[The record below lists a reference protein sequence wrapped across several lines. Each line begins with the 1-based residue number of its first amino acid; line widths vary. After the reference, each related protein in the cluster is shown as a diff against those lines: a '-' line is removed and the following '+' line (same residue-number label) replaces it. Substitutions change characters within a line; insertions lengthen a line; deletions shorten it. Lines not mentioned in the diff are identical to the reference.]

1 MFDGN
6 MAVLVE
12 CYKVHLLIMEQKLNI
27 NAIYIWTADERG
39 IEERPLHAVIYAN

>member
-6 MAVLVE
+6 KAVLVE

-27 NAIYIWTADERG
+27 NAIYIWTADNLCKLSRCKK
-39 IEERPLHAVIYAN
+39 